1 MEKLIDKDFNP
12 KQLSPQ
18 TLAFMGD
25 TVYDMLV
32 RESLIRE
39 ANRPVGELNKRKVRL
54 VNCKTQAEAVVKL
67 MPMLTDE
74 EISVYKRG
82 RNAFTKNTPK
92 NAEVADYHA
101 ATGLEALFGYLYLS
115 GSIDRLNELFKEII
129 TST

>member
-1 MEKLIDKDFNP
+1 MEKLIDKEFNP

-115 GSIDRLNELFKEII
+115 ESIDRLNELFELII